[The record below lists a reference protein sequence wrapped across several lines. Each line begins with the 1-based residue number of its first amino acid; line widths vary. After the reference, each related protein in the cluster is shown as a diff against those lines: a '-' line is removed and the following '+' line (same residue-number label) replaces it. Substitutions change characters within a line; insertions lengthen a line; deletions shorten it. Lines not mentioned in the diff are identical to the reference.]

1 MPSKIKRKTSNMW
14 LCNLCWFWLS
24 RKQWWPRFPHLADFF
39 EALGNIFSVWAELWG
54 HLETFGQFYWNFGRF
69 FVSKILSL
77 CWSDATV
84 IQIVLRHRSVELCL
98 RRPIPKKSSS
108 GFWLSGS
115 QFSDFVKMD
124 KVYQPDKREGV
135 SAKIN
140 LRSYFE
146 HYRDN
151 REGEFVV
158 VLSWLIL

>member
-1 MPSKIKRKTSNMW
+1 MTVKLTAKTPPPVCKQTGMANLFSSN
-14 LCNLCWFWLS
+14 
-24 RKQWWPRFPHLADFF
+24 LA
-39 EALGNIFSVWAELWG
+39 L
-54 HLETFGQFYWNFGRF
+54 
-69 FVSKILSL
+69 
-77 CWSDATV
+77 
-84 IQIVLRHRSVELCL
+84 
-98 RRPIPKKSSS
+98 S

-158 VLSWLIL
+158 VLS